1 MPSVEKILLPVDF
14 SEQCPCATR
23 DAAALARHFD
33 AELTL
38 VYVEDPAVQ
47 TNFCLTA
54 LGASVWRAF
63 RRSCT
68 SNIRRRLQEFESE
81 TLRDLRVKRVMPR
94 GKDPGQAI
102 VDVARRDLSDL
113 IVLPTCTS
121 GKRALASVTEAVLR
135 EAGCPVW
142 SSKHDQGASKRDCGS
157 IRNILCAVDR
167 DERAPAVLGWARDFA
182 SRFSAALTVVHAVP
196 PDGQGYDSLRLAGL
210 RREREVLQRKLSG
223 AGLRAGIHVETGE
236 VASVVVTA
244 EEELNADLL
253 AIGRTQDTHF
263 LGHPAANSYALIG
276 RSVCPV
282 VSV

>member
-1 MPSVEKILLPVDF
+1 MSSVEKILLPVDF

-23 DAAALARHFD
+23 DAAALARRFD

-38 VYVEDPAVQ
+38 VYVEDPAVK
-47 TNFCLTA
+47 TNFCLTG
-54 LGASVWRAF
+54 LGPAVWRAF
-63 RRSCT
+63 RRSQT
-68 SNIRRRLQEFESE
+68 ANLRRRLQEFESE
-81 TLRDLRVKRVMPR
+81 TFGDLRVKRVMPR

-113 IVLPTCTS
+113 IVLPACTS
-121 GKRALASVTEAVLR
+121 GKHALSSVTEAVLR
-135 EAGCPVW
+135 QAGCPVW
-142 SSKHDQGASKRDCGS
+142 SSKRGEGTRDCGA
-157 IRNILCAVDR
+157 IRNVLCAVDR

-196 PDGQGYDSLRLAGL
+196 LDRNGYDGRRLAGL